1 MPEEQ
6 EDRRRSSSRRDRG
19 KVPSWI
25 AEHGLEWAMGAAI
38 AAIIAGILAWGDAR
52 YWLRYEEE
60 AKEYKETL
68 MEIDDE
74 LKDERRQIRIWTNYN
89 IETPTSSMVG
99 ARNRNIA
106 DAELIIV
113 DLVAERDRKVKE
125 WESEQ

>member
-1 MPEEQ
+1 MAEQ
-6 EDRRRSSSRRDRG
+6 AERRRSGTRRNRG
-19 KVPSWI
+19 WVPAII
-25 AEHGLEWAMGAAI
+25 AEHGLELAVGVVVLLMGYGA
-38 AAIIAGILAWGDAR
+38 LFLGDAR
-52 YWLRYEEE
+52 YWLRDEE
-60 AKEYKETL
+60 AVKDYKESL

-89 IETPTSSMVG
+89 IETPTSTMVG